1 MVRGLV
7 HHDEVRPAR
16 DAEREQQLA
25 DLARRG
31 LRGFEQAPG
40 TRPEPREARHH
51 VAEPVVGELLRLGED
66 AGGLLRG
73 DFLRDEDEVLGL
85 ILRIDCKVGDAVKE
99 NQQIL
104 VMEAMKMENPI
115 YAPCNG
121 TVQSINVTQGQQMNP
136 DDVLLVIG

>member
-1 MVRGLV
+1 M
-7 HHDEVRPAR
+7 P
-16 DAEREQQLA
+16 
-25 DLARRG
+25 
-31 LRGFEQAPG
+31 
-40 TRPEPREARHH
+40 
-51 VAEPVVGELLRLGED
+51 
-66 AGGLLRG
+66 
-73 DFLRDEDEVLGL
+73 GL

-115 YAPCNG
+115 YAPCSG